1 MFLQS
6 FSCHPVNAIYIVLT
20 DQPAISLIQF
30 SSSSSLFPFPLS
42 VPSSPLPSI
51 LPATPL
57 FSAGKEKQQK
67 LLMNKES
74 KEKRADM
81 RDQLKQKVG
90 HMTSHDLSHDL
101 YMVPLYKGLLAI
113 NQPHCVHIV
122 YISHTEY
129 TYSVCVLMLACVTLI
144 IVFVY

>member
-6 FSCHPVNAIYIVLT
+6 SYHPVNTINIVPT
-20 DQPAISLIQF
+20 VPTHY
-30 SSSSSLFPFPLS
+30 SSSFPIFLLSLPLPPVPPFFSP
-42 VPSSPLPSI
+42 PLPS
-51 LPATPL
+51 LATPL

-67 LLMNKES
+67 QLMNKES

-90 HMTSHDLSHDL
+90 HLTSHDLTHDL
-101 YMVPLYKGLLAI
+101 VPPTKGFD
-113 NQPHCVHIV
+113 QPHCLHIV

-129 TYSVCVLMLACVTLI
+129 TYSVCVLMLACVCM
-144 IVFVY
+144 YDR